1 MPEHTRAFAVDT
13 AYTTLRLDSDSSGF
27 SWDEAT
33 TVQVDNAP
41 YQNAFDTDR
50 FYKIPLTAAKP
61 VEQEYTGADGDEIT
75 MVKPAEE
82 LRDAAWSMNNS
93 PLTLG
98 HPSSRIVDSVDLVHG
113 FLRNATWNADD
124 QALRADALIP
134 TTDDAAREW
143 VEKHDG
149 VSIGFWYE
157 ADTEVDTDGVDAL
170 QRDLLVDHVAVVA
183 EGRCSREDG
192 CGLGADQAGSRR
204 VDTPSCPEVHDCTQS
219 LHCNA
224 AARREAEHEGAVSG
238 LQARV
243 DSGCSPGPCSCGKHA
258 ADKTE
263 ARERRAEYRF
273 ETREAA
279 ANAAEELDCADAE
292 AVEDYTHSHE
302 KDNGATVYMPC
313 AEHGEFREQFD
324 DKFGDEYQYDG
335 EYHDDGE
342 MASPARHS
350 AKREACK
357 DDEDGNA
364 STEGEAADI
373 DINEQQIESIKTIR
387 EEHNEMDKSEYS
399 PNLSTLKKVYKRG
412 AGAYNTGHAPGATM
426 QQWALARVKEFLK
439 DLRNGNELNSG
450 ADNDLAPDGYS
461 TDNSAKHSSPA
472 NANQFR
478 LVVDAE
484 SVDELDLSPPDKVV
498 NAVEAGMEAKEEYAD
513 DIGDCGT
520 GVGEAMGKKIVND
533 ELTPEILANGG
544 DVASNSPSTY
554 LQSHEDDVAA
564 DGPPTSW
571 SEADWTEN
579 GCGEVQ
585 QALWGFYVDW
595 FARKQEQ
602 VEEIRNETGEHA
614 SGRDSALQCEGCT
627 QSSTSDAI
635 GQSGRAATDRP
646 TEDRHWTDYGKVS
659 VSHQTGTDA
668 VTVDMAAAPAD
679 FYVAIHDDGDQYV
692 RQNISA
698 GEQLGRA
705 GPMAAYGDHGRME
718 VPLDEPIAEAR
729 TIYAVLYYA
738 DTTGDMDAPIES
750 QQGFIFDS
758 ATLMP
763 DDSTRRSIFDSNT
776 GVADELMQRFTV
788 KGDAE
793 SRTVAGVTFTGL
805 MGGDLDESEIPND
818 DYETHYLY
826 PGDTKSDSSYPVVD
840 ADGNLRRGN
849 VDAAYQLGARGG
861 VDADEHDQ
869 KLMRLNE
876 VFVEAADYSAPIDTD
891 TTMTDNKDGAA
902 LSVSDL
908 TVDALADKHEG
919 VSELRSEADELEA
932 KLDAATDT
940 IESLKEELAEYREDE
955 KAALVDDITDLA
967 DTWEREDLLELDMDE
982 LEARH
987 DLATDMAASVSG
999 SGAGNEVET
1008 DDASEETGGSDY
1020 EVGEVFD
1027 LSDTA

>member
-33 TVQVDNAP
+33 TVQIDNAP
-41 YQNAFDTDR
+41 HQNAFDTDR

-61 VEQEYTGADGDEIT
+61 VEQEYTGADGNEVT

-98 HPSSRIVDSVDLVHG
+98 HPSSRIVDSVGLVHG

-134 TTDDAAREW
+134 TTDEAAREW

-204 VDTPSCPEVHDCTQS
+204 VDTPSCPE
-219 LHCNA
+219 
-224 AARREAEHEGAVSG
+224 AEHEGAISG
-238 LQARV
+238 LQPR
-243 DSGCSPGPCSCGKHA
+243 DNSGCSPGPCSCGKHA
-258 ADKTE
+258 SDKTE
-263 ARERRAEYRF
+263 AREARAEYRF
-273 ETREAA
+273 ESREAA

-302 KDNGATVYMPC
+302 KDNGVTVYMPC
-313 AEHGEFREQFD
+313 ASHGEFRRKWG
-324 DKFGDEYQYDG
+324 DKFGDEYQYDT
-335 EYHDDGE
+335 
-342 MASPARHS
+342 
-350 AKREACK
+350 
-357 DDEDGNA
+357 DDEDNA
-364 STEGEAADI
+364 STEGDGSDI
-373 DINEQQIESIKTIR
+373 DISEQQRESIETIR

-412 AGAYNTGHAPGATM
+412 AGAWESSHAPGASQ

-461 TDNSAKHSSPA
+461 TDS
-472 NANQFR
+472 ANQFR

-484 SVDELDLSPPDKVV
+484 SVDDLDLSPPDKVV
-498 NAVEAGMEAKEEYAD
+498 NAVEAGMAAKEEYAD

-520 GVGEAMGKKIVND
+520 GVGEAMGEKIADD
-533 ELTPEILANGG
+533 ELTPEILVNGG
-544 DVASNSPSTY
+544 DVAQYSPANY
-554 LQSHEDDVAA
+554 LDSHEGDVTPE
-564 DGPPTSW
+564 GPPTSW
-571 SEADWTEN
+571 SEADWTEH

-585 QALWGFYVDW
+585 QALWGFYKDW
-595 FARKQEQ
+595 FARKQEH
-602 VEEIRNETGEHA
+602 VEEIRNESGEHA
-614 SGRDSALQCEGCT
+614 SDS
-627 QSSTSDAI
+627 I
-635 GQSGRAATDRP
+635 GQSGRVATDRP

-738 DTTGDMDAPIES
+738 DSTGDMDAPIES

-763 DDSTRRSIFDSNT
+763 DESTRRSIFDS
-776 GVADELMQRFTV
+776 
-788 KGDAE
+788 DAE

-818 DYETHYLY
+818 DYEPHYLY
-826 PGDTKSDSSYPVVD
+826 PGDTKSESSYPVVD

-849 VDAAYQLGARGG
+849 VDAAHQLGARGG

-876 VFVEAADYSAPIDTD
+876 VFAEAADYSAPIDTD

-940 IESLKEELAEYREDE
+940 VESLKEELAEYREDE
-955 KAALVDDITDLA
+955 KAALVDDIADLA

-999 SGAGNEVET
+999 SGTGNEVET
-1008 DDASEETGGSDY
+1008 DDATEETGGSDY